1 MIDKSKELTATVK
14 LINDKLNFSGIA
26 DGNEPVSI
34 DYIPPFGDNAGYTS
48 LELLLLSLS
57 SCIGSAV
64 LIFLRRMRKT
74 ISGFEINSK
83 GIRKEEHPTGFK
95 TILLEIIIKSPDVS
109 ESDLEK
115 VLKLSEETYC
125 PVWSMMKGN
134 VEININY
141 KINTGPPQ

>member
-26 DGNEPVSI
+26 DGNESVSI